1 MSYAKRRIAVFLSM
15 LIMLTTVFGLVPA
28 KSVKAATGNVIVGWN
43 GSGYD
48 EQNAFQVKKGAAD
61 LYIGDYISVSIS
73 AGGNYTDYGYLSN
86 NSGVTYTSA
95 NPSVVSVDN
104 KTGKMTVKGL
114 GLTTISI
121 TFKGHQHTVYVKGVK
136 DLSKELKQSLS
147 WRKSEGDKYAA
158 AFVKAYGKG
167 ITTANRYKLLNI
179 YKKAGYFSSGYT
191 TSYSSSRE
199 CGIYD
204 GTAGHAHALANNL
217 YKYAEEKMNPFATK
231 SAKVFNIQKISG
243 KGQQITVTL
252 NSKVTADQIY
262 GAQYEKNEDTDVK
275 EVSTFQFPI
284 YVKDLNSGHR
294 YYAVATIKKGS
305 KTMTIKTKNL
315 KLKKGSKYCLM
326 DSKYYPTE
334 SDTWLTNSKVYKF
347 TAK

>member
-28 KSVKAATGNVIVGWN
+28 KSVEAATGSVIVGWN

-104 KTGKMTVKGL
+104 NTGKMTVKGL

-158 AFVKAYGKG
+158 AFVKAYD
-167 ITTANRYKLLNI
+167 YFLL
-179 YKKAGYFSSGYT
+179 
-191 TSYSSSRE
+191 
-199 CGIYD
+199 
-204 GTAGHAHALANNL
+204 GTL
-217 YKYAEEKMNPFATK
+217 
-231 SAKVFNIQKISG
+231 
-243 KGQQITVTL
+243 
-252 NSKVTADQIY
+252 
-262 GAQYEKNEDTDVK
+262 
-275 EVSTFQFPI
+275 
-284 YVKDLNSGHR
+284 
-294 YYAVATIKKGS
+294 
-305 KTMTIKTKNL
+305 
-315 KLKKGSKYCLM
+315 
-326 DSKYYPTE
+326 
-334 SDTWLTNSKVYKF
+334 
-347 TAK
+347 

>member
-1 MSYAKRRIAVFLSM
+1 MNYAKRRIAVFLSM
-15 LIMLTTVFGLVPA
+15 LVMLTAVFGLVPA
-28 KSVKAATGNVIVGWN
+28 KSVEAATISTYVSWN
-43 GSGYD
+43 GSGYN
-48 EQNAFQVKKGAAD
+48 EENAYQVKKGTKN
-61 LYIGDYISVSIS
+61 LYMGDYVSVSIS
-73 AGGNYTDYGYLSN
+73 KGNNYTDYGYLSN

-95 NPSVVSVDN
+95 NPSIVSVN
-104 KTGKMTVKGL
+104 QKTGQMTVKGL

-121 TFKGHQHTVYVKGVK
+121 KFKGYSHTVYVKGMK
-136 DLSKELKQSLS
+136 DFSKQFKQNLS
-147 WRKSEGDKYAA
+147 WQKSEGDKYAA

-191 TSYSSSRE
+191 TSYSSVRE

-217 YKYAEEKMNPFATK
+217 YKYSREKMSPFATK

-252 NSKVTADQIY
+252 KSKVTADQIY
-262 GAQYEKNEDTDVK
+262 GAQYEKNDDTDVK

-284 YVKDLNSGHR
+284 YVKDMTSEHR

-326 DSKYYPTE
+326 DTKYYPTE
-334 SDTWLTNSKVYKF
+334 RDTWVTRSKLYKF